1 MTSKE
6 EFSSNVSTVRR
17 GHYGLVHTG
26 LKLKILREL
35 VDEAITTSAVREKLD
50 ERIDQR
56 QELAAAKREVARK
69 SKEEQKLNMEGATE
83 NEMNQT
89 DAAQNGNEN
98 INGQLVGKEGKDK
111 KNISGS
117 KMGDRKMHLA
127 RT

>member
-69 SKEEQKLNMEGATE
+69 SKEEQKLNMEGVTE